1 MDKKQIVEYLANK
14 VFNEELKRRVYIM
27 LTNKQIYSED
37 DYYSHVESYEVSPED
52 AFVYIDFN
60 DYEDESYNRPVTYL
74 LPLIDTFG
82 FFGIVDSYLSKLG
95 FYKPYNDIYP
105 ATGLKYFAVVAL
117 FKDKLAIEIVDV
129 YTVVT
134 NTRLL
139 KIVVDMLGKN
149 LLKQEQ
155 LLFGHIDEEKISR
168 EQIDEIVFKLYTQNL
183 LAGYNFGD
191 AYEIIY
197 RYYINHDT
205 SLAKEV
211 LAITNAY
218 NQIFQPYRV
227 VYDTTTRQQVLI

>member
-1 MDKKQIVEYLANK
+1 MDKKQIAEYLANK

-52 AFVYIDFN
+52 AFVYIDFD

-74 LPLIDTFG
+74 FPLIDTFG

-95 FYKPYNDIYP
+95 FYNPNYYVYP

-183 LAGYNFGD
+183 LAGYNFGN

>member
-1 MDKKQIVEYLANK
+1 MDKKQIAEYLANK

-52 AFVYIDFN
+52 TFVYIDFN
-60 DYEDESYNRPVTYL
+60 DYEDESYNHPVAYL
-74 LPLIDTFG
+74 FPLIDTYG

-95 FYKPYNDIYP
+95 FSRPNYYVYP
-105 ATGLKYFAVVAL
+105 ATGLKYLAVVAL
-117 FKDKLAIEIVDV
+117 FKDRLTIEIVDV

-139 KIVVDMLGKN
+139 KIVVDVLGKN

-168 EQIDEIVFKLYTQNL
+168 EQIDEIAFKLHIQKL
-183 LAGYNFGD
+183 FAGHNFGD

-205 SLAKEV
+205 SLAKDA
-211 LAITNAY
+211 LAIANDYTRV
-218 NQIFQPYRV
+218 FEPYRV